1 MKSKQTGMT
10 LLGFVIVLAVAG
22 VFAYVG
28 MKLVPMYTE
37 FFSVKTA
44 MKDLANDPGI
54 AGQDPAKIRDLFF
67 RKLYISYSDGNIKP
81 EDVKLTRQ
89 GAGWLMEVNYEV
101 RKPMIA
107 NLDVVARFNRS
118 EQLSRPAMGD

>member
-1 MKSKQTGMT
+1 MKSKQGGMT
-10 LLGFVIVLAVAG
+10 LLGFIIVLAIAG
-22 VFAYVG
+22 VFAYIG

-54 AGQDPAKIRDLFF
+54 VDQDPGKIRDLFS
-67 RKLYISYSDGNIKP
+67 RKLYVSYSDGNIKP
-81 EDVKLTRQ
+81 ENIKLTRQ
-89 GAGWLMEVNYEV
+89 DGGWLMEVNYEV

-107 NLDVVARFNRS
+107 NLDVVARFSRS
-118 EQLSRPAMGD
+118 EMLSRKSMAD

>member
-1 MKSKQTGMT
+1 MRSKQGGMT
-10 LLGFVIVLAVAG
+10 LLGFIIVLAVAG

-54 AGQDPAKIRDLFF
+54 VDQDPAKIRDLFF
-67 RKLYISYSDGNIKP
+67 RKLYISYSDDNIKQN
-81 EDVKLTRQ
+81 DIKLTRQ
-89 GAGWLMEVNYEV
+89 DGGWLMEVSYEV
-101 RKPMIA
+101 RKPLIA

-118 EQLSRPAMGD
+118 ELLSRKALAN